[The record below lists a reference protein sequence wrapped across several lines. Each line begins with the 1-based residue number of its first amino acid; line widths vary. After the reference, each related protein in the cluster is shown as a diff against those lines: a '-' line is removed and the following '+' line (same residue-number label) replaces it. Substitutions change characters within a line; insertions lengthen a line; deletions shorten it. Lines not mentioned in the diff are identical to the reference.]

1 MIIASNSSRPNPIPG
16 ARPGV
21 RPGVVDDRDPGES
34 HVASVVFDVVFTR
47 SDPCAEGAGRA
58 GDRVDDSMSPTLIT
72 MTRRVNSGR
81 SFAANRD
88 IPDTCAVSKLTRG
101 WTSVSSTSV
110 KAAAPQ
116 GPLGQLALSSADFD
130 AFLEPTVP
138 PSRGGQ
144 ASRPVPAAQ
153 RRALRERIELWARG
167 IVPRLEQ
174 LGLAIEVVVPDEV
187 EQHLSS
193 RSPRSIA
200 QRVIFVRDQ
209 FGRSSVPR
217 TEPDVDPLR
226 AHAYLAL
233 TIDSVHVEV
242 CLEVCPEAEADV
254 KNLRARLG
262 DPPRLLELT
271 TLFET
276 LPQEFAIGVIGVP
289 SFPSAEHASADDVR
303 ALLDDSQRSRRA
315 LWVGW
320 SVKREIALAHSSE
333 LDDQLADALV
343 VLAHAYKLLAWAP
356 DNDLIAAGRRGAW
369 RAGRARN
376 EERRERGREERR
388 KRRNVRKKPV
398 RVEGTRR
405 EREDARRLLSAAERE
420 GAAPTSRATSTRPP
434 GDDATLADAD
444 RARAEGPGGRATP
457 ARRPML
463 QTMMRARGAR
473 PALSTEVD
481 PKLPIEKGTRVR
493 VLAGPFANKVGI
505 VQELDSK
512 GRARVRLGLLAATL
526 DLKDVVASTE
536 GTRPMLTS
544 SHRRPRNVRSR

>member
-1 MIIASNSSRPNPIPG
+1 M
-16 ARPGV
+16 
-21 RPGVVDDRDPGES
+21 
-34 HVASVVFDVVFTR
+34 
-47 SDPCAEGAGRA
+47 
-58 GDRVDDSMSPTLIT
+58 
-72 MTRRVNSGR
+72 
-81 SFAANRD
+81 
-88 IPDTCAVSKLTRG
+88 
-101 WTSVSSTSV
+101 
-110 KAAAPQ
+110 KAAAPE
-116 GPLGQLALSSADFD
+116 GALRLSGADFD
-130 AFLEPTVP
+130 AFLEPTLP
-138 PSRGGQ
+138 PARPGQ
-144 ASRPVPAAQ
+144 AVRPVPAAQ
-153 RRALRERIELWARG
+153 RRVLRERIEVWARG

-193 RSPRSIA
+193 RAPRAIA
-200 QRVIFVRDQ
+200 QRVIFVRDA
-209 FGRSSVPR
+209 FGRSGVPR

-242 CLEVCPEAEADV
+242 ALEICPEAEADV

-262 DPPRLLELT
+262 DPTRLLELT

-276 LPQEFAIGVIGVP
+276 LPLEFAIGVIGVP
-289 SFPSAEHASADDVR
+289 SFPRAETANADDVR
-303 ALLDDSQRSRRA
+303 ALLDDSQRNRRP

-320 SVKREIALAHSSE
+320 SVNREVALAHASD
-333 LDDQLADALV
+333 LDEQLADALV
-343 VLAHAYKLLAWAP
+343 VLAHAYKLIAWAP
-356 DNDLIAAGRRGAW
+356 DNDLIVAGRRGAW

-398 RVEGTRR
+398 RIEGTRR
-405 EREDARRLLSAAERE
+405 EREDARRLLTVAERE
-420 GAAPTSRATSTRPP
+420 GAAPASRVGKAGEDAAQSDASERTR
-434 GDDATLADAD
+434 G
-444 RARAEGPGGRATP
+444 EGPGGRSVP

-526 DLKDVVASTE
+526 DLKDIVASTE
-536 GTRPMLTS
+536 GTRPMLAS
-544 SHRRPRNVRSR
+544 SHRRPRNTRSR

>member
-1 MIIASNSSRPNPIPG
+1 
-16 ARPGV
+16 
-21 RPGVVDDRDPGES
+21 
-34 HVASVVFDVVFTR
+34 
-47 SDPCAEGAGRA
+47 
-58 GDRVDDSMSPTLIT
+58 
-72 MTRRVNSGR
+72 
-81 SFAANRD
+81 
-88 IPDTCAVSKLTRG
+88 
-101 WTSVSSTSV
+101 V

-116 GPLGQLALSSADFD
+116 GPLGPLALSSADFD

-138 PSRGGQ
+138 PSRGAQ
-144 ASRPVPAAQ
+144 AIRPVPAAQ
-153 RRALRERIELWARG
+153 RRALRERIEVWARG

-193 RSPRSIA
+193 RAPRSIA
-200 QRVIFVRDQ
+200 QRVVFVRDQ
-209 FGRSSVPR
+209 FGRTGVPR

-242 CLEVCPEAEADV
+242 SLEVCPEAEADV

-289 SFPSAEHASADDVR
+289 SFPSAEHASADDIR

-320 SVKREIALAHSSE
+320 SVKREVALAHSSE

-405 EREDARRLLSAAERE
+405 EREDARRLLSVAERE
-420 GAAPTSRATSTRPP
+420 GAGPASRASRAPS
-434 GDDATLADAD
+434 DDATLADAD
-444 RARAEGPGGRATP
+444 RARGEGQGRTVP

-505 VQELDSK
+505 VQELDTK

-526 DLKDVVASTE
+526 DLKDIVASTE
-536 GTRPMLTS
+536 GQRPMLAS
-544 SHRRPRNVRSR
+544 SHRRVRSR

>member
-1 MIIASNSSRPNPIPG
+1 MRP
-16 ARPGV
+16 
-21 RPGVVDDRDPGES
+21 
-34 HVASVVFDVVFTR
+34 
-47 SDPCAEGAGRA
+47 
-58 GDRVDDSMSPTLIT
+58 IT
-72 MTRRVNSGR
+72 HRVNGWAK
-81 SFAANRD
+81 FGANPE
-88 IPDTCAVSKLTRG
+88 ILTTCHVSWLTRG
-101 WTSVSSTSV
+101 PLPVSSTTV
-110 KAAAPQ
+110 KAAAPE
-116 GPLGQLALSSADFD
+116 GALRLSSADFD
-130 AFLEPTVP
+130 AFLEEAVP
-138 PSRGGQ
+138 PLRGGQ

-153 RRALRERIELWARG
+153 RRALRERIEGWARG

-193 RSPRSIA
+193 RAPRSIA
-200 QRVIFVRDQ
+200 QRVIFVRDA
-209 FGRSSVPR
+209 FGRTGVPR

-242 CLEVCPEAEADV
+242 ALEVCPEAEADV

-289 SFPSAEHASADDVR
+289 SFPSAETASADDVR

-320 SVKREIALAHSSE
+320 SVKREIALAHSSD
-333 LDDQLADALV
+333 LDEQLADALV
-343 VLAHAYKLLAWAP
+343 VLAQAYKLMAWAP

-388 KRRNVRKKPV
+388 KRRNVRKKPT
-398 RVEGTRR
+398 RIEGTRR
-405 EREDARRLLSAAERE
+405 EREDARRLLTVAERERAGPASRAAGAKGAGDDAAQAEAAER
-420 GAAPTSRATSTRPP
+420 GR
-434 GDDATLADAD
+434 GD
-444 RARAEGPGGRATP
+444 GQGRSVP

-463 QTMMRARGAR
+463 QTMMRARGGR
-473 PALSTEVD
+473 PALVAEVD
-481 PKLPIEKGTRVR
+481 PKIPIEKGTRVR
-493 VLAGPFANKVGI
+493 VLAGAFANKVGI

-526 DLKDVVASTE
+526 DLKDIVASTE
-536 GTRPMLTS
+536 GTRPMLAS
-544 SHRRPRNVRSR
+544 SHRRPRNVRKT

>member
-1 MIIASNSSRPNPIPG
+1 
-16 ARPGV
+16 
-21 RPGVVDDRDPGES
+21 
-34 HVASVVFDVVFTR
+34 
-47 SDPCAEGAGRA
+47 
-58 GDRVDDSMSPTLIT
+58 MSTLT
-72 MTRRVNSGR
+72 LRWR
-81 SFAANRD
+81 
-88 IPDTCAVSKLTRG
+88 
-101 WTSVSSTSV
+101 SVSSTTV
-110 KAAAPQ
+110 KGAAPE
-116 GPLGQLALSSADFD
+116 GSLRLSSADFD
-130 AFLEPTVP
+130 AFLEPTSP
-138 PSRGGQ
+138 PSRAGQ
-144 ASRPVPAAQ
+144 PGRALPPAPAAQ
-153 RRALRERIELWARG
+153 RRALRERIEAWARG

-174 LGLAIEVVVPDEV
+174 LGLALEVVVPDEV

-193 RSPRSIA
+193 RAPRAIA
-200 QRVIFVRDQ
+200 QRVIFVRDS

-242 CLEVCPEAEADV
+242 ALEVCPEAEADV
-254 KNLRARLG
+254 KNLRSRLA

-289 SFPSAEHASADDVR
+289 SFPSAENASADDVR

-333 LDDQLADALV
+333 LDEQLADALV
-343 VLAHAYKLLAWAP
+343 VLAHAYRLLAWAP

-369 RAGRARN
+369 RAGRARA

-405 EREDARRLLSAAERE
+405 EREDARRLLSVAERE
-420 GAAPTSRATSTRPP
+420 GAGPSSRAIARAA
-434 GDDATLADAD
+434 GDDPAQSETTE
-444 RARAEGPGGRATP
+444 RNRGEGQRSLP

-526 DLKDVVASTE
+526 DLKDIVASTE
-536 GTRPMLTS
+536 GTRPMLAS
-544 SHRRPRNVRSR
+544 SHRRPRNVRKG

>member
-1 MIIASNSSRPNPIPG
+1 M
-16 ARPGV
+16 
-21 RPGVVDDRDPGES
+21 
-34 HVASVVFDVVFTR
+34 
-47 SDPCAEGAGRA
+47 
-58 GDRVDDSMSPTLIT
+58 
-72 MTRRVNSGR
+72 
-81 SFAANRD
+81 
-88 IPDTCAVSKLTRG
+88 
-101 WTSVSSTSV
+101 
-110 KAAAPQ
+110 KAAAPE
-116 GPLGQLALSSADFD
+116 GAPAAFAKLALSSADFD
-130 AFLEPTVP
+130 AFLEPANP
-138 PSRGGQ
+138 PSRGGPSGR
-144 ASRPVPAAQ
+144 ASSHARSFNSEASTPAAQ
-153 RRALRERIELWARG
+153 RRALRERIEVWARG

-174 LGLAIEVVVPDEV
+174 LGLALEVVVPDEV

-193 RSPRSIA
+193 RAPRSIA

-209 FGRSSVPR
+209 FGRSGVPR
-217 TEPDVDPLR
+217 AESDGDPLR
-226 AHAYLAL
+226 SHAYLAL

-242 CLEVCPEAEADV
+242 SLELCPEAEADA

-303 ALLDDSQRSRRA
+303 ALLDDSERSRRA

-333 LDDQLADALV
+333 LDEQLADALV
-343 VLAHAYKLLAWAP
+343 VLAHAYKLVAWAP
-356 DNDLIAAGRRGAW
+356 DNDLIGAGRRGAW

-388 KRRNVRKKPV
+388 KRRSVHKKPA

-405 EREDARRLLSAAERE
+405 EREDARRLLTVAERE
-420 GAAPTSRATSTRPP
+420 GAGPASRAGTRTPAA
-434 GDDATLADAD
+434 GEDAGAADAE
-444 RARAEGPGGRATP
+444 RGRGEGHGRSVP

-473 PALSTEVD
+473 PAMSTEVD
-481 PKLPIEKGTRVR
+481 PKLAIEKGTRVR
-493 VLAGPFANKVGI
+493 VLAGAFANKVGI

-526 DLKDVVASTE
+526 DLKDIVASTE
-536 GTRPMLTS
+536 GTRPMLAS
-544 SHRRPRNVRSR
+544 SHRRPRNVRKS

>member
-1 MIIASNSSRPNPIPG
+1 MKAAPPG
-16 ARPGV
+16 GAP
-21 RPGVVDDRDPGES
+21 P
-34 HVASVVFDVVFTR
+34 AQR
-47 SDPCAEGAGRA
+47 SDPRGSP
-58 GDRVDDSMSPTLIT
+58 DSS
-72 MTRRVNSGR
+72 
-81 SFAANRD
+81 A
-88 IPDTCAVSKLTRG
+88 
-101 WTSVSSTSV
+101 
-110 KAAAPQ
+110 
-116 GPLGQLALSSADFD
+116 LALSGADFD
-130 AFLEPTVP
+130 AFLDSTRPTRP
-138 PSRGGQ
+138 TAAPSRAGH
-144 ASRPVPAAQ
+144 ATATSPAAQ
-153 RRALRERIELWARG
+153 RRALRERIASWAHG

-174 LGLAIEVVVPDEV
+174 LGLAFEVVVPDEV

-193 RSPRSIA
+193 RTPRAIA
-200 QRVIFVRDQ
+200 QRVIFVRDS

-242 CLEVCPEAEADV
+242 SLEVCPEAEADV

-262 DPPRLLELT
+262 DPTRLLELT

-289 SFPSAEHASADDVR
+289 SFPSAENASADDVR

-320 SVKREIALAHSSE
+320 SVKREVALAHSSE
-333 LDDQLADALV
+333 LDEQLADALV
-343 VLAHAYKLLAWAP
+343 VLAHAYKLVAWAT
-356 DNDLIAAGRRGAW
+356 DNDLIGAGRRGAW

-388 KRRNVRKKPV
+388 KRRSVHKKPA
-398 RVEGTRR
+398 RIEGTRR
-405 EREDARRLLSAAERE
+405 EREDARRLLSVAERE
-420 GAAPTSRATSTRPP
+420 GGGPVSRANPKGAEDPEGAPERGGKGEGQGSRSLPP
-434 GDDATLADAD
+434 
-444 RARAEGPGGRATP
+444 
-457 ARRPML
+457 RRPML

-473 PALSTEVD
+473 PALVAEVD
-481 PKLPIEKGTRVR
+481 PKIVIEKGTRVR

-526 DLKDVVASTE
+526 DLKDLVASTE
-536 GTRPMLTS
+536 GTRPILAS
-544 SHRRPRNVRSR
+544 SHRRPRNVRKG